1 MKAYSGWI
9 LIIAIV
15 AIIFFSAKAVFVK
28 MAYIYDIEPIPLL
41 LLRMA
46 FALPVYV
53 VVAFAKKPNHPK
65 EIVLKDYLWVVV
77 LGFIG
82 YYLASLTDFL
92 GLEFIKASL
101 ERIILFVYPTLVIFI
116 TWISFGKRPSKWQI
130 IAILVSYAGIFITFS
145 AELRISGSKDDVWIG
160 GLLVFLSA
168 LCYASY
174 LVGSGWLIPKFGS
187 VAFTSYA
194 MIVSTFCV
202 FVHFGLT
209 QPLDLFSYPVEVYGL
224 AFGMAMISTVIPSY
238 LVSVSIKRLGAS
250 TFSILGSLG
259 PIATIGLANI
269 FLDERLTILQMFGA
283 MIVITAVLMVT
294 HKKSQQ

>member
-1 MKAYSGWI
+1 MKKHKGWI
-9 LIIAIV
+9 LIIAVIAIV
-15 AIIFFSAKAVFVK
+15 FFSAKAVFVK
-28 MAYIYDIEPIPLL
+28 MAYRYDVEAVPLL

-46 FALPVYV
+46 FAFPVYLV
-53 VVAFAKKPNHPK
+53 MAFVKKPNQPK
-65 EIVLKDYLWVVV
+65 NIVFKDYLWVAG

-101 ERIILFVYPTLVIFI
+101 ERIILFIYPTLVIFI
-116 TWISFGKRPSKWQI
+116 TWIFFGKRPGKWQV
-130 IAILVSYAGIFITFS
+130 IAIVVSYIGILIMF
-145 AELRISGSKDDVWIG
+145 ADELKLSGNKDDVWIG
-160 GLLVFLSA
+160 GLLVFISA
-168 LCYASY
+168 LCYATY

-194 MIVSTFCV
+194 MIVPTICV

-209 QPLDLFSYPVEVYGL
+209 QPLYLSGYPVEVYGL

-238 LVSVSIKRLGAS
+238 LVSVSIKHLGAS

-259 PIATIGLANI
+259 PIATIALANI
-269 FLDERLTILQMFGA
+269 FLDERLTQLQFFGA
-283 MIVITAVLMVT
+283 IIVIAAVLIVT
-294 HKKSQQ
+294 RFKNK

>member
-28 MAYIYDIEPIPLL
+28 MAYIYDIEAIPLL

-53 VVAFAKKPNHPK
+53 VMAFAKKPNHPK
-65 EIVLKDYLWVVV
+65 EIVFKDYLWVVV
-77 LGFIG
+77 LGFLG

-116 TWISFGKRPSKWQI
+116 TWISFGKRPSKWLI

-145 AELRISGSKDDVWIG
+145 AELRISGNKNDVWIG

-194 MIVSTFCV
+194 MIVSSVCV

-209 QPLDLFSYPVEVYGL
+209 KPLDF
-224 AFGMAMISTVIPSY
+224 I
-238 LVSVSIKRLGAS
+238 RLS
-250 TFSILGSLG
+250 
-259 PIATIGLANI
+259 
-269 FLDERLTILQMFGA
+269 R
-283 MIVITAVLMVT
+283 
-294 HKKSQQ
+294 

>member
-65 EIVLKDYLWVVV
+65 EIVFKDYLWVVV
-77 LGFIG
+77 LGFLG

-283 MIVITAVLMVT
+283 LVVIIAVLIVT
-294 HKKSQQ
+294 RNKN

>member
-1 MKAYSGWI
+1 MKAPRVWV
-9 LIIAIV
+9 LIIAVV
-15 AIIFFSAKAVFVK
+15 AIVFFSAKAVFVK
-28 MAYIYDIEPIPLL
+28 MAYLYEIEAIPLL

-46 FALPVYV
+46 FAFPVYLV
-53 VVAFAKKPNHPK
+53 IAWVKKPNHP
-65 EIVLKDYLWVVV
+65 EDIVLEDYLWVVG

-101 ERIILFVYPTLVIFI
+101 ERIILFVYPTLVILI
-116 TWISFGKRPSKWQI
+116 TWIFFGEKPGKWQI
-130 IAILVSYAGIFITFS
+130 VAILVSYVGILITFS
-145 AELRISGSKDDVWIG
+145 DELELSGNKDAIWIG

-168 LCYASY
+168 LCYACY

-194 MIVSTFCV
+194 MIVSTICV

-209 QPLDLFSYPVEVYGL
+209 QPLDLLDYPIEVYGL
-224 AFGMAMISTVIPSY
+224 AFGMAMVSTVIPSY
-238 LVSVSIKRLGAS
+238 LVSVSIKHLGAS

-259 PIATIGLANI
+259 PISTIVLAAI
-269 FLDERLTILQMFGA
+269 FLDERLTRLQLFGA
-283 MIVITAVLMVT
+283 LIVIAAVVIVSL
-294 HKKSQQ
+294 HKKK